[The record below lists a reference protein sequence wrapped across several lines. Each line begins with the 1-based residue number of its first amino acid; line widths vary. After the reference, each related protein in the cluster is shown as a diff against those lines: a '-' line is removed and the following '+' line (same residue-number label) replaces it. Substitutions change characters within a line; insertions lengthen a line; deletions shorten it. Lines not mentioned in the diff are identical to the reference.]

1 MPIRHFDIFTAERRL
16 IQTSAVTQLKD
27 TRLGID
33 GNYWLRKIVLK
44 ENTVAAMGGLPLR
57 LTASIEKELEGF
69 KASGIQPIFVFSG
82 LSILR
87 KDKPFSTE
95 DARPSHRAAGWD
107 FYDRGKLDLALSNWA
122 SSSGIH
128 SAELLNTVLSILNKH
143 NIEFIRAPYSSW
155 AQLAYM
161 YTHPKQLVN
170 AVCGGSE
177 LLMWDIDKMITSI
190 EFEKGNYHWV
200 SKRTVLQ
207 DLHVSDEQFLDI
219 CILAGFEYCPTFPPL
234 STSHVSFTF
243 NGVHDLIKQHK
254 TGFNAVQAFSDNP
267 TVSKTNYIDTF
278 CRTRCAVKYHL
289 VIHDDGEVKPLNIDN
304 APNDIHEFIG
314 YRLPDELYYYLMRG
328 LIGPQSINSLVS
340 GVLIESAPLD
350 NGESIEYQNFLTQ
363 LLNIRTQTLS
373 LLTQPLHP
381 FYKTRKIASYFWFE
395 PTVEQIMHHQPTE
408 GNASTRVDATPLNTI
423 YEKTSS
429 WNVTN
434 DFVEAELEHQK
445 TSVIDIQFCI
455 HAVEN
460 EAKANKTITQPHP
473 EQPLVDKNE
482 IVANVLWKT
491 LEIRD
496 FLTSSKHIYTPWGQA
511 LSLALKSN
519 SNLSTQEAFLTALEL
534 VRFQVLTNKEYSKT
548 YSHPLGDESQKKH
561 IILLSRAFSLL
572 PMDLKSTPW
581 SGPLN
586 RDLLV
591 FNSFVKALNR
601 SYRNLLEMLTLSFF
615 LNGLVQKNR
624 KDYYQIAD
632 SLPYLADVNVALGLV
647 CKHYLE
653 RIVEGQSATEAL
665 ASAEKAFPT
674 CNSVKSDLEKGFAFW
689 KQLYAAIESLDKAKS
704 IEKSTFEMFHS
715 ANEWLQKVKF

>member
-1 MPIRHFDIFTAERRL
+1 
-16 IQTSAVTQLKD
+16 
-27 TRLGID
+27 
-33 GNYWLRKIVLK
+33 
-44 ENTVAAMGGLPLR
+44 
-57 LTASIEKELEGF
+57 
-69 KASGIQPIFVFSG
+69 
-82 LSILR
+82 
-87 KDKPFSTE
+87 KPFSTE
-95 DARPSHRAAGWD
+95 DARPSHRATGWD
-107 FYDRGKLDLALSNWA
+107 FYDRGKLDLALSNWG

-128 SAELLNTVLSILNKH
+128 SAELLNTVFHILNQH
-143 NIEFIRAPYSSW
+143 HVEFIRAPYAAW
-155 AQLAYM
+155 AQAI
-161 YTHPKQLVN
+161 T

-177 LLMWDIDKMITSI
+177 LLMWDIDKMITGI
-190 EFEKGNYHWV
+190 DFEKGNYHWI

-219 CILAGFEYCPTFPPL
+219 CILAGFEYCPSFPPL
-234 STSHVSFTF
+234 NTSHVSFTF

-267 TVSKTNYIDTF
+267 TVSKSNYIDIF

-289 VIHDDGEVKPLNIDN
+289 VIQDDGQVRPLHIEY

-328 LIGPQSINSLVS
+328 LIGPQSINNLVS

-350 NGESIEYQNFLTQ
+350 NGESVEYRNFLTQ

-381 FYKTRKIASYFWFE
+381 FYKTRKVASYFWFE

-408 GNASTRVDATPLNTI
+408 GNASTRIDATPLNTI
-423 YEKTSS
+423 YEKTKS
-429 WNVTN
+429 WNVTK
-434 DFVEAELEHQK
+434 DFIQPELEHQK
-445 TSVIDIQFCI
+445 TTVIDIKFCI

-460 EAKANKTITQPHP
+460 ESKASKTISQPHP
-473 EQPLVDKNE
+473 EQLLEEKNE

-511 LSLALKSN
+511 LAGTLASN
-519 SNLSTQEAFLTALEL
+519 PTMLLSTQEALLTALEL
-534 VRFQVLTNKEYSKT
+534 IRFEVLTDREYSKT
-548 YSHPLGDESQKKH
+548 YSHPLGDANQKKH

-572 PMDLKSTPW
+572 PMHLKSIPW

-601 SYRNLLEMLTLSFF
+601 SYRNLCEMLTLSFF
-615 LNGLVQKNR
+615 LNGLVKKDR
-624 KDYYQIAD
+624 DDYYSIAD
-632 SLPYLADVNVALGLV
+632 SLPYMADVNVALGLV

-653 RIVEGQSATEAL
+653 RITEGKSPLESLSLT
-665 ASAEKAFPT
+665 EKAFPT
-674 CNSVKSDLEKGFAFW
+674 CESVKSDLEQGFQFW
-689 KQLYAAIESLDKAKS
+689 NQLFEAVQTLFKTESIHSTTLD
-704 IEKSTFEMFHS
+704 MFQG
-715 ANEWLQKVKF
+715 ANQWLQKNRF